1 MELAPSLPKIL
12 MPVESKS
19 SPFPLNSGFG
29 AEAAALATLDFDAII
44 YFFIYFYFLSY
55 APRKASFAI
64 YRLVSGSC
72 MQ

>member
-12 MPVESKS
+12 MPVECRS

-44 YFFIYFYFLSY
+44 YFFYLLLFFKLCSKESFLCH
-55 APRKASFAI
+55 
-64 YRLVSGSC
+64 L
-72 MQ
+72 